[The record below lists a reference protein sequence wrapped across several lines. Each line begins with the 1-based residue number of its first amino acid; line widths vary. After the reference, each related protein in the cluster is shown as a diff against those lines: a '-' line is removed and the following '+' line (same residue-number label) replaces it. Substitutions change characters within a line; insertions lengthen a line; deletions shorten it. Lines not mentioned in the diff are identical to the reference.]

1 MNIDLLSTIR
11 NVSAD
16 LTQLEM
22 IAVVIEW
29 KLRHSICNGTA
40 LKTFSDSG
48 LGFKVLGFNHPRFRF
63 AHSKPLLEMHDF
75 VNLFTFIYQ

>member
-1 MNIDLLSTIR
+1 MNIDILSTIR

-29 KLRHSICNGTA
+29 KLRDSICNGTA

-48 LGFKVLGFNHPRFRF
+48 LGFKVLGF
-63 AHSKPLLEMHDF
+63 
-75 VNLFTFIYQ
+75 I

>member
-1 MNIDLLSTIR
+1 MNIDILSTIR
-11 NVSAD
+11 NMSAD

-40 LKTFSDSG
+40 LKTFSDIVAWGSRSWG
-48 LGFKVLGFNHPRFRF
+48 SYR
-63 AHSKPLLEMHDF
+63 
-75 VNLFTFIYQ
+75 

>member
-1 MNIDLLSTIR
+1 MNIDILSTIR

-48 LGFKVLGFNHPRFRF
+48 LGFKVLGFIYIVLITRGF
-63 AHSKPLLEMHDF
+63 ALLIQ
-75 VNLFTFIYQ
+75 NPY